1 MMQSLWISQSLLK
14 MEHFSQ
20 INKDKK
26 FLSLHL
32 YTPPHS
38 CPPLGCFSS
47 LVTGMVLKIYHLC
60 SLYQHVKGWHKEFN
74 GHLLYRVCPHA
85 TIKPLFVKAVR
96 RSLKITC
103 LPVKNTFFSAKPC
116 PQKPTTHYS
125 CTSNIPLETST
136 PKRFIQK
143 LWKDMVLLP
152 PDKPP
157 TLEIPMERG

>member
-1 MMQSLWISQSLLK
+1 

-20 INKDKK
+20 INKYKK

-38 CPPLGCFSS
+38 CHPLGCFSS
-47 LVTGMVLKIYHLC
+47 LVTGMDLKIYHLC
-60 SLYQHVKGWHKEFN
+60 SLYQHVKGRHKEFN
-74 GHLLYRVCPHA
+74 GHLLDRGRPH
-85 TIKPLFVKAVR
+85 TSIKPLFVKVVR

-103 LPVKNTFFSAKPC
+103 LPVKNTSFSAKPC
-116 PQKPTTHYS
+116 PQEPTTHYS
-125 CTSNIPLETST
+125 YTSNIPLETLTSK
-136 PKRFIQK
+136 PFIQK
-143 LWKDMVLLP
+143 IWKDIVLLP